1 MSFSTRGVY
10 DAAPTPPPYSYHA
23 SHGYPEYQP
32 KQYPPHPQPQPY
44 HQPDFQ
50 NFDTRLTHLEIGQQG
65 IITHATLAYTVQE
78 SMSNTLGE
86 MREQGT
92 QTYEGFLYF
101 FEQMGVDYPPPAP
114 PQ

>member
-1 MSFSTRGVY
+1 MSFSARGVY

-23 SHGYPEYQP
+23 SDGYPGYQP
-32 KQYPPHPQPQPY
+32 EQYPPHPQPQSY

-50 NFDTRLTHLEIGQQG
+50 NFDTRLTHLETGQQG
-65 IITHATLAYTVQE
+65 IINTLHQHTQWQE

-86 MREQGT
+86 MHEQGT
-92 QTYEGFLYF
+92 QTYEGLLYF
-101 FEQMGVDYPPPAP
+101 FEQMGVDYPPPEP